1 MSSLL
6 ELTSGQTCEGGLTK
20 MQTTLSSPV
29 EYRLSLG
36 GDLINMNHL
45 INRKIHLK
53 WLGSIHCLHCNKQTK
68 KSFGQGY
75 CYNCFRTLAAC
86 DQCIMSPEKCHFH
99 AGTCREPEWGQ
110 THCMRPHFVYLANAS
125 GLKVGITRDTQV
137 PTRWIDQG
145 AVQAM
150 PICSVSSRR
159 LSGLIEVIFKNQ
171 VSDRTNWRAML
182 KGNPD
187 PIDMQL
193 EKARLLDL
201 LNSEV
206 RQVQDEEG
214 EGEIRWLDEPP
225 ISIQYP
231 VDVWPTKVSSHNFDK
246 NPDVIGRLQGIKG
259 QYLLLDS
266 GVINIRKFTSYQ
278 VQLTA
283 VD

>member
-1 MSSLL
+1 
-6 ELTSGQTCEGGLTK
+6 
-20 MQTTLSSPV
+20 
-29 EYRLSLG
+29 
-36 GDLINMNHL
+36 
-45 INRKIHLK
+45 
-53 WLGSIHCLHCNKQTK
+53 
-68 KSFGQGY
+68 
-75 CYNCFRTLAAC
+75 
-86 DQCIMSPEKCHFH
+86 
-99 AGTCREPEWGQ
+99 
-110 THCMRPHFVYLANAS
+110 MRPHFVYLANAS